1 MSVVLDASALLA
13 YMNGEVGAQRVRA
26 VIGEAMISAVNW
38 SEVIGKAADRGVDTV
53 GLREDLGALGL
64 VVEPFT
70 AEQAEI
76 AGHIKD
82 QTRQYVLSLGDRA
95 CLALGID
102 RRWTVFTADQVWLEL
117 RLQIDVISIR

>member
-13 YMNGEVGAQRVRA
+13 YMNGEAGAPRVSAVVGESV
-26 VIGEAMISAVNW
+26 ISAVNW

-64 VVEPFT
+64 AVEPFS

-82 QTRQYVLSLGDRA
+82 QTRQYGLSLGDRA
-95 CLALGID
+95 CLALGIN
-102 RRWTVFTADQVWLEL
+102 RRLTVYTADQVWL
-117 RLQIDVISIR
+117 RLALGVDVVSIR